1 MRFKI
6 QWKLMASYLF
16 LVLFIGGV
24 FFAYL
29 SHTLNHHL
37 TAEIRQN
44 LATEARLTQM
54 IARRDMGRMRDDA
67 PAVAAAI
74 SREARARVTIILAS
88 GEVVGDSD
96 IAPDQLKGLENH
108 LDRPEVQQ
116 ALKSGSGEAIR
127 YSATVKTPMLYVA
140 VPLKTAGGEEGFVRL
155 SLPLTALEQATGSIR
170 TLLGASLA
178 VSLLVALVLSYILS
192 RVTSRSLR
200 TITILAKQI
209 GKGNFSRRI
218 PVPTRD
224 EVGELARVMN
234 DMAARIE
241 EQLER
246 TSAERNRLDT
256 ILRGMGEG
264 LMVSD
269 ANGLIT
275 MVNPAFLDLFS
286 LKESVEGRHI
296 IEIARH
302 PALNDAFKAIVA
314 SRDERIEKMTLVL
327 GEEKHVL
334 THWVPLVNDGELQGV
349 VAVFHDITDLTKL
362 ENIRRDFVANVSH
375 ELRTPVTVIKGYAE
389 ALIDGTM
396 ESDPERARKFVQII
410 LSHSERLAALIGDL
424 LTLSQLE
431 AGSMNL
437 EKTTIR
443 PDQVAKHALELLQPK
458 ATQKGIAIDCSGMAG
473 APPVLAD
480 PGRLEQV
487 MVNLLDNAIKYTPQ
501 GGSISFTVAGEERM
515 VRIGVKDTGVGIP
528 PKDLPRIFER
538 FYRVD
543 TARSR
548 DEGGTGLGLSIVKH
562 IVQLHGGTAGVES
575 EPGKGS
581 EFWFTLKKA

>member
-1 MRFKI
+1 MKFNI

-29 SHTLNHHL
+29 SHTLNRHL
-37 TAEIRQN
+37 TSEIRQN
-44 LATEARLTQM
+44 LTTETRLTRM
-54 IARRDMGRMRDDA
+54 IAHRDIVRMRDDA
-67 PAVAAAI
+67 PVVASAI
-74 SREARARVTIILAS
+74 SRATRARVTIILAD
-88 GEVVGDSD
+88 GTVAGDSE
-96 IAPDQLKGLENH
+96 IAPGALKGLENH
-108 LDRPEVQQ
+108 LDRPEIQQ
-116 ALKSGSGEAIR
+116 ALESGSGEAIR
-127 YSATVKTPMLYVA
+127 YSATIKTPMLYMA
-140 VPLKTAGGEEGFVRL
+140 VPLETATGEKGFVRL
-155 SLPLTALEQATGSIR
+155 SLPLTALEQAKGSIR
-170 TLLGASLA
+170 TLLAASLA
-178 VSLLVALVLSYILS
+178 IALLVALILSYILS

-209 GKGNFSRRI
+209 GKGNFSRRV
-218 PVPTRD
+218 PVSTRD
-224 EVGELARVMN
+224 EVGELALVMN
-234 DMAARIE
+234 DMAERIE
-241 EQLER
+241 QQMER

-269 ANGLIT
+269 ANGMIT
-275 MVNPAFLDLFS
+275 LVNPAFLELFS
-286 LKESVEGRHI
+286 LDRNVEGRHI

-314 SRDERIEKMTLVL
+314 SRDERIEKMTLAL
-327 GEEKHVL
+327 GKEKHVL
-334 THWVPLVNDGELQGV
+334 THWVPLLDNGELQGV

-389 ALIDGTM
+389 TLLDSLM
-396 ESDPERARKFVQII
+396 ESDPERARKFIEII

-431 AGSMNL
+431 AGNMNL
-437 EKTTIR
+437 EQATVR
-443 PDQVAKHALELLQPK
+443 PEQVAKHTMELLEPK
-458 ATQKGIAIDCSGMAG
+458 AAQKRIAVDCSGVEG
-473 APPVLAD
+473 APAVIAD

-487 MVNLLDNAIKYTPQ
+487 MVNLLDNAIKYTPE
-501 GGSISFTVAGEERM
+501 GGSISFTVKADNGM
-515 VRIGVKDTGVGIP
+515 VRIGVKDTGPGIP
-528 PKDLPRIFER
+528 AKDLPRLFER

-543 TARSR
+543 AARSR
-548 DEGGTGLGLSIVKH
+548 NEGGTGLGLSIVKH
-562 IVQLHGGTAGVES
+562 IIQLHGGTVGVES

-581 EFWFTLKKA
+581 EFWFTLKQA

>member
-1 MRFKI
+1 VRFTI

-54 IARRDMGRMRDDA
+54 IARRDIGRMRDDA

-74 SREARARVTIILAS
+74 SREARARVTIILAG
-88 GEVVGDSD
+88 GEVAGDSE
-96 IAPDQLKGLENH
+96 IPPEQLKTVENH
-108 LDRPEVQQ
+108 LNRPEVQQ

-140 VPLKTAGGEEGFVRL
+140 VPLKTAGGEEGVVRL
-155 SLPLTALEQATGSIR
+155 ALPLTALEQAKGSIR
-170 TLLGASLA
+170 TLLAASLA
-178 VSLLVALVLSYILS
+178 VSLLAALVLSYILS
-192 RVTSRSLR
+192 RLTSRSLR

-209 GKGNFSRRI
+209 GRGDFSRRI

-241 EQLER
+241 EQMER
-246 TSAERNRLDT
+246 TSSERNRLDT

-275 MVNPAFLDLFS
+275 LVNPAFLDLFS
-286 LKESVEGRHI
+286 LNQNVEGRHI

-314 SRDERIEKMTLVL
+314 SRVERVEKMTLAL
-327 GEEKHVL
+327 GGEKHVL
-334 THWVPLVNDGELQGV
+334 THWVPLVDSGELQGV

-389 ALIDGTM
+389 ALIDGAM
-396 ESDPERARKFVQII
+396 ESDPERARRFVEII
-410 LSHSERLAALIGDL
+410 LGHSERLAALIGDL

-431 AGSMNL
+431 AGNMNL
-437 EKTTIR
+437 EKTTVR
-443 PDQVAKHALELLQPK
+443 PDQVARHALELLEPK
-458 ATQKGIAIDCSGMAG
+458 AARKGIAVDCSGLAG

-487 MVNLLDNAIKYTPQ
+487 LVNLLDNAIKYTPE
-501 GGSISFTVAGEERM
+501 GGSISFTVASEGTM

-528 PKDLPRIFER
+528 PKDLSRVFER

-543 TARSR
+543 AARSR

-562 IVQLHGGTAGVES
+562 IVQLHGGTVGVES

-581 EFWFTLKKA
+581 VFWFTLKKA

>member
-1 MRFKI
+1 MRFTI
-6 QWKLMASYLF
+6 QWKLMASYLL

-29 SHTLNHHL
+29 SHTLNRHL

-44 LATEARLTQM
+44 LATEARLTRM
-54 IARRDMGRMRDDA
+54 IAHRDIGRMRDDA

-74 SREARARVTIILAS
+74 SRETRARVTIILAG
-88 GEVVGDSD
+88 GEVVGDSE
-96 IAPDQLKGLENH
+96 IAPGQLKELENH
-108 LDRPEVQQ
+108 LNRPEVQQ
-116 ALKSGSGEAIR
+116 ALKSGSGESIR
-127 YSATVKTPMLYVA
+127 YSATIKTPMLYVA
-140 VPLKTAGGEEGFVRL
+140 VPLRTAAGEEGVVRL
-155 SLPLTALEQATGSIR
+155 SLPLTALEKAEGSIR

-200 TITILAKQI
+200 TITALAKQI
-209 GKGNFSRRI
+209 GKGNYSRRI

-241 EQLER
+241 QQLER
-246 TSAERNRLDT
+246 TSAEKKRLDT

-264 LMVSD
+264 LMVTD

-275 MVNPAFLDLFS
+275 LVNPAFLDLFS
-286 LKESVEGRHI
+286 LNENVEGRHI

-314 SRDERIEKMTLVL
+314 SSDERIEKMTLGL
-327 GEEKHVL
+327 GVEKHVL
-334 THWVPLVNDGELQGV
+334 THWVPLVDNGELQGV
-349 VAVFHDITDLTKL
+349 VAVFHDITDLTRL

-396 ESDPERARKFVQII
+396 ETDPERARKFVGII

-431 AGSMNL
+431 AGNMNL
-437 EKTTIR
+437 EKATVR
-443 PDQVAKHALELLQPK
+443 PDLVAKHALELLEPK
-458 ATQKGIAIDCSGMAG
+458 AVRKGIAIDSSRIAG

-487 MVNLLDNAIKYTPQ
+487 LVNLIDNAIKYTPE
-501 GGSISFTVAGEERM
+501 GGSISFTVSGEEKM

-562 IVQLHGGTAGVES
+562 IIQLHGGTVGVES

>member
-1 MRFKI
+1 
-6 QWKLMASYLF
+6 MASYLF

-24 FFAYL
+24 FFSYL
-29 SHTLNHHL
+29 SRTLERHL
-37 TAEIRQN
+37 TSEIRQN

-54 IARRDMGRMRDDA
+54 IARRDIGRMRYDA
-67 PAVAAAI
+67 PAVAAAV
-74 SREARARVTIILAS
+74 SRETRARVTIILAN
-88 GEVVGDSD
+88 GEVAGDSE
-96 IAPDQLKGLENH
+96 IPPEQLKTVENH
-108 LDRPEVQQ
+108 LNRPEVQQ
-116 ALKSGSGEAIR
+116 ALKGGSGEAIR

-140 VPLKTAGGEEGFVRL
+140 LPLTTSGGEEGIVRL
-155 SLPLTALEQATGSIR
+155 ALPLTTLEKAKGGIR
-170 TLLGASLA
+170 TLLAASMA

-192 RVTSRSLR
+192 RVTSRSLQ
-200 TITILAKQI
+200 TITTLAKQI
-209 GKGNFSRRI
+209 GKGDFSRRI
-218 PVPTRD
+218 PVSTRD

-234 DMAARIE
+234 DMAAKIEQQLGRI
-241 EQLER
+241 
-246 TSAERNRLDT
+246 SAERNRLDT

-269 ANGLIT
+269 NKGQIALA
-275 MVNPAFLDLFS
+275 NPAFLDLFS
-286 LKESVEGRHI
+286 LNENVEGRHI

-314 SRDERIEKMTLVL
+314 ARDERTEKMTLSL
-327 GEEKHVL
+327 GKEKHVL
-334 THWVPLVNDGELQGV
+334 THWVPLLDKGELQGV
-349 VAVFHDITDLTKL
+349 VAVFHDITDLKRL

-396 ESDPERARKFVQII
+396 ESDPERARKFVEII
-410 LSHSERLAALIGDL
+410 LNHSERLAALIADL

-431 AGSMNL
+431 SGNLNL
-437 EKTTIR
+437 EKTTLHI
-443 PDQVAKHALELLQPK
+443 DSVAKHAMGLLEPK
-458 ATQKGIAIDCSGMAG
+458 AVRREIIIDSSKLDT

-487 MVNLLDNAIKYTPQ
+487 IINLLDNAIKYTPQ
-501 GGSISFTVAGEERM
+501 GGSIAFTVASEEGM

-528 PKDLPRIFER
+528 SNDLPRIFER

-543 TARSR
+543 AARSR

-562 IVQLHGGTAGVES
+562 IIQLHGGTAGVES

>member
-1 MRFKI
+1 MRFNI
-6 QWKLMASYLF
+6 QWKLMVSYLL

-29 SHTLNHHL
+29 SHTLDRHL

-44 LATEARLTQM
+44 LATETRLTQM
-54 IARRDMGRMRDDA
+54 IAHRDIARMRDDA
-67 PAVAAAI
+67 PAVASAI
-74 SREARARVTIILAS
+74 SQATRARVTIILAD
-88 GEVVGDSD
+88 GTVAGDSG
-96 IAPDQLKGLENH
+96 ITPRELKGLENH

-116 ALKSGSGEAIR
+116 ALKSGRGEAIR
-127 YSATVKTPMLYVA
+127 YSATIKTPMLYIA
-140 VPLKTAGGEEGFVRL
+140 VPLETAAGEKGFVRL
-155 SLPLTALEQATGSIR
+155 SLPLTALEQAKRSIR
-170 TLLGASLA
+170 ALLAASLA
-178 VSLLVALVLSYILS
+178 IALLVALVLSYILS

-200 TITILAKQI
+200 TITILAKQL
-209 GKGNFSRRI
+209 GKGNFSRRV
-218 PVPTRD
+218 PVSTRD

-241 EQLER
+241 GQMER

-269 ANGLIT
+269 ADGLIT
-275 MVNPAFLDLFS
+275 LVNPAFQNLFS
-286 LKESVEGRHI
+286 LKENVEGKRL
-296 IEIARH
+296 IEITRH

-314 SRDERIEKMTLVL
+314 SREERIEEMTLAL
-327 GEEKHVL
+327 GEEKHLL
-334 THWVPLVNDGELQGV
+334 THWVPLVDNGELMGV
-349 VAVFHDITDLTKL
+349 VAVFHDITDLRKL

-396 ESDPERARKFVQII
+396 EKDPERAQKFAGII
-410 LSHSERLAALIGDL
+410 LSHSERLASLIGDL

-437 EKTTIR
+437 EKIPVR
-443 PDQVAKHALELLQPK
+443 PEAVAKRALELLEPK
-458 ATQKGIAIDCSGMAG
+458 AARKGIAIDLSALTG
-473 APPVLAD
+473 APPVMAD

-487 MVNLLDNAIKYTPQ
+487 VVNLLDNAIKYTPE
-501 GGSISFTVAGEERM
+501 GGAISFTAADRNGM
-515 VRIGVKDTGVGIP
+515 MRIGVKDTGVGIP

-543 TARSR
+543 AARSR

-562 IVQLHGGTAGVES
+562 IIQLHGGSVGVES
-575 EPGKGS
+575 GPGKGS
-581 EFWFTLKKA
+581 EFWFTLAAA

>member
-44 LATEARLTQM
+44 LATEVRLTRM
-54 IARRDMGRMRDDA
+54 IASRDISRMRHDA
-67 PAVAAAI
+67 PEVAAAI
-74 SREARARVTIILAS
+74 SRETRARVTIILAS
-88 GEVVGDSD
+88 GEVVGDSE
-96 IAPDQLKGLENH
+96 IAPDQLKDLENH
-108 LDRPEVQQ
+108 LNRPEVQQ
-116 ALKSGSGEAIR
+116 ALKSGSGESIR
-127 YSATVKTPMLYVA
+127 YSATIKTPMLYVA
-140 VPLKTAGGEEGFVRL
+140 VPLRTVGGEEGFVRL
-155 SLPLTALEQATGSIR
+155 SLPLTALEQAKGSIR

-178 VSLLVALVLSYILS
+178 LSLFVALVLSYVLS
-192 RVTSRSLR
+192 RVSSRSLR
-200 TITILAKQI
+200 TITTLAKQI

-218 PVPTRD
+218 PIPTRD
-224 EVGELARVMN
+224 EVGELALVMN

-241 EQLER
+241 QQLER
-246 TSAERNRLDT
+246 TSAEKNRLDT

-264 LMVSD
+264 LMVTNAD
-269 ANGLIT
+269 GVIT
-275 MVNPAFLDLFS
+275 LVNPAFIDLFS
-286 LKESVEGRHI
+286 LNESVEGRHI

-302 PALNDAFKAIVA
+302 PALNDAFKAIVD
-314 SRDERIEKMTLVL
+314 SRDERIEKMTLAL
-327 GEEKHVL
+327 REEKHVL
-334 THWVPLVNDGELQGV
+334 THWVPLVDNGELQGV
-349 VAVFHDITDLTKL
+349 VAVFHDITDLTRL

-389 ALIDGTM
+389 ALIEDTM
-396 ESDPERARKFVQII
+396 ETDPERARKFVGII
-410 LSHSERLAALIGDL
+410 LNHSERLAALIGDL

-431 AGSMNL
+431 AGSMSL
-437 EKTTIR
+437 EKTTVR

-458 ATQKGIAIDCSGMAG
+458 AAHKEIAIDCSGVSG
-473 APPVLAD
+473 APAVLAD

-487 MVNLLDNAIKYTPQ
+487 MVNLLDNAIKYTPT
-501 GGSISFTVAGEERM
+501 GGAISFTVTCHDRM

-548 DEGGTGLGLSIVKH
+548 DEGGTGLGLAIVKH
-562 IVQLHGGTAGVES
+562 IIQLHGGTVGVES